1 MTKEEQNLVIL
12 VAENSFPVRKLL
24 IENLNT
30 KGVETIEA
38 VDETDVLRV
47 MGERAFN
54 SLVLSNIGKTS
65 VIVFAKTLG
74 LLKKTY
80 NLATVLII
88 SDPQVFEEIQKE
100 PLRKSVVPILKYDS
114 IEALTESIM
123 AAYKIASIE
132 TKSVV
137 VDEQEIQ
144 SYASSSEAKQQ
155 KIRVEKLNHAYEN
168 FRKVVELVRS
178 DKLPGPMMPG
188 MLMEVRK
195 LLSDPEVEFEKV
207 AKFIS
212 IHQALSAKIMSLANS
227 VYYLRGNRATTIK
240 QAIVRLGIKEVG
252 KILNAVAALE
262 YIVGKNRQ
270 LRDLIALSL
279 SKGYLVSLIA
289 EFLGRITQSSKIN
302 EIYTAGL
309 FHNIGSTFML
319 YTLSLLADK
328 GEIEEVNKDALT
340 TMIANRA
347 GKFNEM
353 ISTALML
360 PFEINFI
367 YSDASTED
375 LFNNEES
382 YSFRN
387 YINQAIWAA
396 EQILDNREGFLTCT
410 KEAQLLGLNEEIIN
424 RLNEKLPDLLDL
436 LKQYEQTG

>member
-1 MTKEEQNLVIL
+1 MTKQGQNLVIL
-12 VAENSFPVRKLL
+12 VAENSFPIRKLM
-24 IENLNT
+24 IENLIK
-30 KGVETIEA
+30 KGVETMEA
-38 VDETDVLRV
+38 VDATDVLRV
-47 MGERAFN
+47 MGERAPN
-54 SLVLSNIGKTS
+54 SLVLSNLGKTS
-65 VIVFAKTLG
+65 AIVFAKTLG

-80 NLATVLII
+80 NLATMLII
-88 SDPQVFEEIQKE
+88 RDPQMFEEIQKE

-114 IEALTESIM
+114 VDTLVDSIIN
-123 AAYKIASIE
+123 AYKVASIE
-132 TKSVV
+132 TESVV

-195 LLSDPEVEFEKV
+195 LLSDPEVEFDKV

-212 IHQALSAKIMSLANS
+212 THQALSAKIMSLANS
-227 VYYLRGNRATTIK
+227 VYYLRVKRTTTIK

-279 SKGYLVSLIA
+279 SKGYLVGLIG
-289 EFLGRITQSSKIN
+289 EFLGKITQSSKIN

-353 ISTALML
+353 ISGALML
-360 PFEINFI
+360 PSEINFI

-382 YSFRN
+382 YSIRN

-410 KEAQLLGLNEEIIN
+410 KEAELLGLNEEIIN

-436 LKQYEQTG
+436 LKQYEKTG

>member
-1 MTKEEQNLVIL
+1 MTDQEQNFVTL
-12 VAENSFPVRKLL
+12 VAENSFPVRKLM
-24 IENLNT
+24 IENLNA

-47 MGERAFN
+47 MGERAPN
-54 SLVLSNIGKTS
+54 SLVLSNLGKTS
-65 VIVFAKTLG
+65 AIVFSKTLG
-74 LLKKTY
+74 LLKKTC

-88 SDPQVFEEIQKE
+88 SDPQVFEEIRKE

-132 TKSVV
+132 TESVV

-144 SYASSSEAKQQ
+144 SYASTSEAKQQ

-212 IHQALSAKIMSLANS
+212 KHQALSAKIMSLANS
-227 VYYLRGNRATTIK
+227 VYYSRGNRATTIK
-240 QAIVRLGIKEVG
+240 QAIVRIGIKEVG

-279 SKGYLVSLIA
+279 SKGYLVGLIG
-289 EFLGRITQSSKIN
+289 EFLGKITQSSKTN

-319 YTLSLLADK
+319 YTLSLLHDK
-328 GEIEEVNKDALT
+328 GEFEEVDTDALT

-347 GKFNEM
+347 GKLNEM
-353 ISTALML
+353 ISRALL
-360 PFEINFI
+360 FPPEINFI
-367 YSDASTED
+367 YSDVSSED
-375 LFNNEES
+375 LLNTEES
-382 YSFRN
+382 YFVRN

-396 EQILDNREGFLTCT
+396 EQILDNREGPPSFS
-410 KEAQLLGLNEEIIN
+410 KEAELLGLNEEIIN

-436 LKQYEQTG
+436 LKQYEQTE